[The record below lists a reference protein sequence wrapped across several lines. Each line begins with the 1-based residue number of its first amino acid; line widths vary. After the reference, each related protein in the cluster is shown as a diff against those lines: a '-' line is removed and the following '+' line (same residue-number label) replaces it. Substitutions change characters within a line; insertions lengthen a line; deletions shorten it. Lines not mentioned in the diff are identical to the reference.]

1 MRVPGIP
8 LRFAGLAIVL
18 VLAAPTQISA
28 QDRDQQIRQA
38 QAHYDDFETARA
50 LTLLES
56 ALVPE
61 EGPRD
66 SLWAHGVHLLAQ
78 IHMEEG
84 DEDVARS
91 WLRWARRLVNDMP
104 LDELVFLPEV
114 LAASQAARAYVL
126 AVPDPTGNVVATSWR
141 WTTGSVSEGEGRLQV
156 RSADPDATLTVS
168 VGNRPSVPLG
178 SEVGLATGSYVVTAR
193 ADGQPS
199 VRLEREV
206 LPGVTTVV
214 TFNLAPVVVAAEP
227 PLVVPPPVE
236 AEPEERQPAAP
247 PTVRRDE
254 GGGFPIL
261 AIVGGAA
268 AVGVGAF
275 LLLGS
280 SSSGNGGVTCWDGS
294 TASSQDQCPS
304 RPATTGGIT
313 ISVPNRSIIGRRRP

>member
-8 LRFAGLAIVL
+8 LRFAGLATLL

-28 QDRDQQIRQA
+28 QDRDQLIRQA

-50 LTLLES
+50 LDLLES

-84 DEDVARS
+84 NENVARS
-91 WLRWARRLVNDMP
+91 WLRWARRLVIDMP

-114 LAASQAARAYVL
+114 LAASEDARAYVL
-126 AVPDPTGNVVATSWR
+126 GVPEPQGNVVATTWR
-141 WTTGSVSEGEGRLQV
+141 WTTGSIAQGEGRLEV

-168 VGNRPSVPLG
+168 VGNRSSVPLG
-178 SEVGLATGSYVVTAR
+178 SEIGLATGSYFVA
-193 ADGQPS
+193 AQAEGQPR
-199 VRLEREV
+199 VRIEREV

-214 TFNLAPVVVAAEP
+214 TFNLAPVVVAQEP
-227 PLVVPPPVE
+227 QPVVPPPVV
-236 AEPEERQPAAP
+236 AEPEAQQPAVP
-247 PTVRRDE
+247 PRPQQPTARRDE

-261 AIVGGAA
+261 AVVGGAA
-268 AVGVGAF
+268 AVGIGAF
-275 LLLGS
+275 LLLG
-280 SSSGNGGVTCWDGS
+280 GGEETCPDGS
-294 TASSQDQCPS
+294 APPCTQPPPDPG
-304 RPATTGGIT
+304 TIT
-313 ISVPNRSIIGRRRP
+313 VSVPDRSIVRSIVGRRR